1 MAAATIAVGAIGYG
15 VHVHVAALGGLALAL
30 VAGTACFTALG
41 VGIVRII
48 PNADAAPAIV
58 NALVLPLTFISGV
71 WGPSDGE
78 PALLAHIASAFPLEH
93 LASWLQLCFDPRTH
107 GAALSGGDLFA
118 LALWTLGGVRLTQR
132 FLRANMTA

>member
-1 MAAATIAVGAIGYG
+1 MPRHVQHHAAAFA
-15 VHVHVAALGGLALAL
+15 GLALAL

-41 VGIVRII
+41 IGVMRII

-58 NALVLPLTFISGV
+58 NALILPLTFISGV

-78 PALLAHIASAFPLEH
+78 PAWLDHVARAFPLEH
-93 LASWLQLCFDPRTH
+93 LAAWLQLCFDPRTH
-107 GAALSGGDLFA
+107 GAAISGGDLLVLVAWGFA
-118 LALWTLGGVRLTQR
+118 GARLTQR